1 MTTASKQH
9 LKKNLQK
16 AAKPCA
22 QTACTNLQLSHSWAG
37 GSWDL
42 RSEQHPTPISSQH
55 QSSRRESVHD
65 DATTSYFINLKAHV
79 SYQFACLGSRIK
91 NMLPDEYKC
100 ICFPLL
106 WHFGSQLVHDII
118 PILLLTSVNRQQ
130 PWTQLS
136 VESLKCVLSA
146 VTTPFSTRYYLQTR
160 HSQQRASSVR
170 SPLSPSAWSAAWR
183 WLVQCW
189 TPCLHPCTSPL
200 KNSQDIIRNVQG
212 FKINVDQC
220 NGICEFIG
228 YFRPIEK

>member
-9 LKKNLQK
+9 HKNNLQK

-55 QSSRRESVHD
+55 QSSRRESVHN
-65 DATTSYFINLKAHV
+65 DATTTYFINLKTHMN
-79 SYQFACLGSRIK
+79 YQFACLNYRIK

-130 PWTQLS
+130 PWTHLS
-136 VESLKCVLSA
+136 VGPLNRVLAA
-146 VTTPFSTRYYLQTR
+146 VTTPFSTTHDYLQTR
-160 HSQQRASSVR
+160 HSQQRASSVH
-170 SPLSPSAWSAAWR
+170 SPLSPSA
-183 WLVQCW
+183 
-189 TPCLHPCTSPL
+189 
-200 KNSQDIIRNVQG
+200 
-212 FKINVDQC
+212 
-220 NGICEFIG
+220 
-228 YFRPIEK
+228 